1 MSVLHYVLSSRRNT
15 HQCSSLCFFFSL
27 MSCHEFFAKSFVTV
41 IWARNQNSVTQ
52 IALFCMTDTVSVL
65 RSNNTERIYVTFN
78 MQADDFW
85 FFSTR
90 NRRSIVWPEYRQY
103 PSLAVWQSIQ
113 YGIKGKSMYDKVIQ
127 ITFNAHDARAQLCVP
142 CVTLCELCG

>member
-1 MSVLHYVLSSRRNT
+1 MSFITAFCTQNNNSGTQNNNSGTQNRSSGTQNR
-15 HQCSSLCFFFSL
+15 SSG
-27 MSCHEFFAKSFVTV
+27 
-41 IWARNQNSVTQ
+41 ARNQNSVTQ
-52 IALFCMTDTVSVL
+52 IALFCMTDTASVL

-113 YGIKGKSMYDKVIQ
+113 YGIKGKSMYVLAGTSNHSWSVGILP
-127 ITFNAHDARAQLCVP
+127 ARYLGTQGVF
-142 CVTLCELCG
+142 